1 MDDTTHINLIKQLA
15 QSTGMVDAYDS
26 KYQGAHYDESTGTFY
41 CEGLVIPHNSIENA
55 LKFFKRQMNTY
66 KDAAAHDKTLLEMY
80 MNYAVATNA
89 IIMLSDNVRNIKEE
103 LKDDNG

>member
-1 MDDTTHINLIKQLA
+1 MDDATRIDLINQLA
-15 QSTGMVDAYDS
+15 KSTGIVDTHNS

-66 KDAAAHDKTLLEMY
+66 KDAAARDKTLLEMY

-89 IIMLSDNVRNIKEE
+89 IMMLSDNVHTIKEE
-103 LKDDNG
+103 LEDGR